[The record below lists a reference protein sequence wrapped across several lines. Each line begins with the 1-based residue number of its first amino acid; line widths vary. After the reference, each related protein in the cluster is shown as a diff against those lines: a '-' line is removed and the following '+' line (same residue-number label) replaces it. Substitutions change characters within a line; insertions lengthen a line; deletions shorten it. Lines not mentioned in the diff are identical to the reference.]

1 MQIKYYSD
9 ITNEYYDDE
18 PSLKKAETDFQIA
31 KLEAERK
38 EKADAAERKR
48 RKDEVAK
55 AWKHYELLVKQYE
68 RDYGSKNSMTP
79 IFEILFGLLEA

>member
-1 MQIKYYSD
+1 MKYYSEV
-9 ITNEYYDDE
+9 TKQMYDDE
-18 PSLKKAETDFQIA
+18 PSLKKAEADFQIA

-38 EKADAAERKR
+38 EKEDAAERKR

-68 RDYGSKNSMTP
+68 RDYGTKNSMTP
-79 IFEILFGLLEA
+79 IFEILFALLEA